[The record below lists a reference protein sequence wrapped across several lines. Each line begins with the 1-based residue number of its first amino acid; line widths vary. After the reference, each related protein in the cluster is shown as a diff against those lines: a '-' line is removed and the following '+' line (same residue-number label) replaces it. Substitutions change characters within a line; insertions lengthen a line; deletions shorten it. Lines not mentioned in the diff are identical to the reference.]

1 MRVEL
6 PIRFSED
13 FKMPVSQTAKR
24 VLTSYKR
31 GVKFLCGSGMRSCGK
46 TTAFWIYALFL
57 CLSIPGLK
65 VYIGRLEYATLTE
78 SVIETL
84 DKHIL
89 YYGIEDERNPWRLR
103 GTKFRPERMIFPN
116 SSQIIFTSLL
126 DPQKVKGK
134 EPSLFWINEG
144 SRLKDIEALVTI
156 AGSQVAGRSGA
167 WFLKNMPFSQ
177 IIIDTNPDAKSNWL
191 WQLFH
196 PDEEDE
202 DIEAL
207 GLDLSRKEWLSF
219 QLLDNPAYSDNG
231 RIRNKLGEQALSELL
246 ETHPPG
252 VFRDRYVFGLWV
264 AAEGAVYGIT
274 EANILRAFPSLDNCR
289 FFRACDWGM
298 THPSVCLWIAEHKI
312 TKDVF
317 VFREWRKTHSDA
329 DEIPKAINAY
339 TDEPIETTVIDNNEA
354 RQKELRKHGIA
365 SVRAFKGAGSVM
377 DRVLLVNAAL
387 RRAQEGKPGGL
398 YIYKDLVCNRDPN
411 PAVDRSRNS
420 LVKEMQNLQFAV
432 TGDRPEKEH
441 DDASDALGYFYIWRS
456 QKRAVSGHGAS
467 VKVKREGRRSFRR

>member
-1 MRVEL
+1 MALRV
-6 PIRFSED
+6 RFSD
-13 FKMPVSQTAKR
+13 QFKLPVSPTARR

-31 GVKFLCGSGMRSCGK
+31 GIKFLCGSGMRSCGK
-46 TTAFWIYALFL
+46 TSSFWVYVLFQ
-57 CLSIPGLK
+57 CLNIPGLK
-65 VYIGRLEYATLTE
+65 VYIGRLEYSTIAE
-78 SVIETL
+78 SLIPTL

-89 YYGIEDERNPWRLR
+89 YYGIEDERNPWKMR

-116 SSQIIFTSLL
+116 GSEIIFTSLL
-126 DPQKVKGK
+126 DPEKLKGK
-134 EPSLFWINEG
+134 EPALFWINEG
-144 SRLKDIEALVTI
+144 SRIKDIEAFSTI
-156 AGSQVAGRSGA
+156 AGSQIAGRSGS
-167 WFLKNMPFSQ
+167 WFLNGNPFSQ
-177 IIIDTNPDAKSNWL
+177 IIIDTNPDAKTNWV

-196 PDEEDE
+196 PDDDDDE
-202 DIEAL
+202 IASL

-219 QLLDNPAYSDNG
+219 ELVDNPAYSDDG
-231 RIRNKLGEQALSELL
+231 LTRNKLGEQAYAELL

-264 AAEGAVYGIT
+264 QAEGAVYNIT
-274 EANILRAFPSLDNCR
+274 EANILKMFPNLDNCR

-298 THPSVCLWIAEHKI
+298 NHPSVCLWIAEHKL

-339 TDEPIETTVIDNNEA
+339 TDEPIQTTIIDNNEA
-354 RQKELRKHGIA
+354 RQKELRKHGIS
-365 SVRAFKGAGSVM
+365 SVRAWKGAGSVM

-387 RRAQEGKPGGL
+387 RRAQEDKHGGL
-398 YIYKDLVCNRDPN
+398 YIYKDLVCNKDPN

-420 LVKEMQNLQFAV
+420 LIKEMQNLLFAA

-441 DDASDALGYFYIWRS
+441 DDASDALGYYYVWRS
-456 QKRAVSGHGAS
+456 RKTTATSHAARVRKKQSTAMRKAA
-467 VKVKREGRRSFRR
+467 